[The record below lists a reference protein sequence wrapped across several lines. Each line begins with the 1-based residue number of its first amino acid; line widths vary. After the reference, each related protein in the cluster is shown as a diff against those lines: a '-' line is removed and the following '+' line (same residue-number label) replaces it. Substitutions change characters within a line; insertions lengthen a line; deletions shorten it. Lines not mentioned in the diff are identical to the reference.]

1 MKHKYIFQE
10 RNRIIVIFHF
20 ENIDGEG
27 YDETSIM
34 SQLRKEMSTSFTS
47 VSSHTPYFQHSQ
59 SKLTGLIL
67 QNISLYM
74 SITHKE
80 IENTTRCKA
89 VFFYQTSSTEIFIIN
104 YHEFPVYII
113 FPLRHFNQDFLYQI
127 LKICQHHH
135 LLPNFSFYFAE
146 NLQRRFDHKLIHL
159 FRHNQ
164 RFTGFCGMNFY
175 VVWNFI
181 HFLFDKSRKYN

>member
-113 FPLRHFNQDFLYQI
+113 FPLQHFNQDFLYQI

-135 LLPNFSFYFAE
+135 LLPNFSFY
-146 NLQRRFDHKLIHL
+146 L
-159 FRHNQ
+159 FCQYKNSQ
-164 RFTGFCGMNFY
+164 YNIKFLPKMILCQSEKIMNTTWKSQFY
-175 VVWNFI
+175 S
-181 HFLFDKSRKYN
+181 LRSRSG